1 MKKVEWSGGTE
12 HWTQKGDVKLF
23 LWEKKAAPG
32 VPHAGTIFFVHGSSM
47 ASQPT
52 FDLHV
57 PGRPWSSV
65 MDWFCARGFDCWTM
79 DNEGYG
85 RSSKHR
91 EINCDISNGADD
103 LAVGTAYV
111 MARNGGKKMHMYG
124 ISSGALKAGLFAE
137 RHPERVERIALDA
150 FVWTGKDSHT
160 LENRRKKLPEFI
172 ARNRRPIDRDFVY
185 SIFNRDHPGTADD
198 ATIEA
203 FADAILTLDDS
214 MPTGTYVDMCSKLPL
229 LDPRK
234 LTTPTLVM
242 RGEFDGIASYQDLID
257 YYSLLPNT
265 NKQFVMMQGISHAS
279 FQQKNY
285 MMVYHILHG
294 FFTMP
299 EPTYKG

>member
-1 MKKVEWSGGTE
+1 MNKVVWSGGVE

-23 LWEKKAAPG
+23 LWEKKASPK
-32 VPHAGTIFFVHGSSM
+32 VPHQGTIFFVHGSSM

-57 PGRPWSSV
+57 PGRPHSSV
-65 MDWFCARGFDCWTM
+65 MDWFCERGFDCWTM

-91 EINCDISNGADD
+91 DINCDISNGADD

-111 MARNGGKKMHMYG
+111 MARNGGQRLYMYG

-172 ARNRRPIDRDFVY
+172 ARNRRPIDRDFVF

-198 ATIEA
+198 ATINA

-234 LTTPTLVM
+234 LTVPTLVM
-242 RGEFDGIASYQDLID
+242 RGEWDGIASFEDLID
-257 YYSLLPNT
+257 YYKLLPHS
-265 NKQFVMMQGISHAS
+265 NKQFALMQGISHAS

-285 MMVYHILHG
+285 LMVYHILHS

-299 EPTYKG
+299 EPSYKG